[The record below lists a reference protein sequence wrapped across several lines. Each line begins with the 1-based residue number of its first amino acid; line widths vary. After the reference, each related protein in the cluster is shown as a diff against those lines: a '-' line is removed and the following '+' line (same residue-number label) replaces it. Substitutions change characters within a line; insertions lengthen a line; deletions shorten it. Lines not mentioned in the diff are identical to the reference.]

1 MQYSRK
7 LGLVAT
13 GGQDGSVCVY
23 PDTLQGIYHRLW
35 RSDLADSVSM
45 AGMNKA
51 VHFAESLRKKAFD
64 RIYATRPRPSII
76 PNTYHPPPSPLP
88 GVSCLEFITG
98 WSTLFIGNDI
108 GSGTFQYLTAGTKV
122 RLWKGE
128 ICRGQALTSALFHK
142 DSKML
147 IVSTSKGRVFG
158 FKLQRL
164 PPPNSHTRRTV
175 HVLRYVLTE
184 SMGDAPVYSIIATT
198 NNTGITYMSIFS
210 IASPPSLRKD
220 NKLEAGGSSSSSRK
234 KKEKKNPK
242 KGSTSSSKRRVVA
255 AAWESK
261 DERSSEKKQF
271 PSSSSSSSSSPPS
284 PSSTLAASSPSL
296 FLLVAADNGGSTMY
310 CVHSG
315 DRIGEL
321 SQLYTR
327 DLIERTQEEDDA
339 ASAAKEGGGW
349 DRTIDISQFASEKLA
364 SAKSYLP
371 AVKKAKEKFAAE
383 IAAKGTRPL
392 DFEALA
398 RDLTHRWTIQNP
410 MYDVREAYS
419 ARSHKDRKHTTG
431 WLSSTRDDT
440 ATIMVRKKKKNGR
453 TAKGVMN
460 RDSRFKLRKA
470 WASSASN
477 PRQQQQR
484 QQQHLS
490 LSGNNKGGR

>member
-1 MQYSRK
+1 M
-7 LGLVAT
+7 LLLFHHG
-13 GGQDGSVCVY
+13 C
-23 PDTLQGIYHRLW
+23 
-35 RSDLADSVSM
+35 
-45 AGMNKA
+45 
-51 VHFAESLRKKAFD
+51 SLRHHS
-64 RIYATRPRPSII
+64 Y
-76 PNTYHPPPSPLP
+76 P
-88 GVSCLEFITG
+88 GT
-98 WSTLFIGNDI
+98 
-108 GSGTFQYLTAGTKV
+108 TA
-122 RLWKGE
+122 
-128 ICRGQALTSALFHK
+128 
-142 DSKML
+142 
-147 IVSTSKGRVFG
+147 
-158 FKLQRL
+158 
-164 PPPNSHTRRTV
+164 
-175 HVLRYVLTE
+175 
-184 SMGDAPVYSIIATT
+184 
-198 NNTGITYMSIFS
+198 
-210 IASPPSLRKD
+210 
-220 NKLEAGGSSSSSRK
+220 
-234 KKEKKNPK
+234 
-242 KGSTSSSKRRVVA
+242 
-255 AAWESK
+255 
-261 DERSSEKKQF
+261 
-271 PSSSSSSSSSPPS
+271 
-284 PSSTLAASSPSL
+284 
-296 FLLVAADNGGSTMY
+296 
-310 CVHSG
+310 
-315 DRIGEL
+315 
-321 SQLYTR
+321 QLYTR

-484 QQQHLS
+484 QQQQLS